1 MRLTIPTREVQ
12 EGDRLTGVGGAYVTG
27 ACPHP
32 SPNRPG
38 RTILYLGNPDPDS
51 VGTGSITLSDDAPIE
66 VDRPDKDAALVER
79 IAQAARAAYYG
90 EGAGG
95 DAVSSWDTMSKA
107 TRADWVN
114 AARAALAVATQERG
128 ADE

>member
-12 EGDRLTGVGGAYVTG
+12 PGDMIPALGVRVAINTDT
-27 ACPHP
+27 AL
-32 SPNRPG
+32 RG
-38 RTILYLGNPDPDS
+38 RILYFGPDDPSQCIGSVYLNPD
-51 VGTGSITLSDDAPIE
+51 TLVE
-66 VDRPDKDAALVER
+66 VDRPDPDASLVER
-79 IAQAARAAYYG
+79 MAQAARAAYYG